1 MYTHYCTAS
10 YFRLLQ
16 LVAMFMS
23 MWLTAAGFVH
33 LIENYGD
40 PPLFDNNQEKALYYY

>member
-1 MYTHYCTAS
+1 
-10 YFRLLQ
+10 
-16 LVAMFMS
+16 MS

-40 PPLFDNNQEKALYYY
+40 PPLFNNNQESKIVKRFSRNQ